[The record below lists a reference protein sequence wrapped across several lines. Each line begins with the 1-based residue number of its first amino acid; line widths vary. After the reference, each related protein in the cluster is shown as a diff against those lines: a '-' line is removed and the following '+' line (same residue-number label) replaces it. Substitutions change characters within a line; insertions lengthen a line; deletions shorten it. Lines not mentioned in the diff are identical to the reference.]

1 MTGLAS
7 FSGTIRTRIDYT
19 VGGKAGVV
27 LFDVIYTPE
36 LLTTWN
42 GPVREAVEDGSL
54 VYYLKADIRTA
65 GRYLVSGRVDD
76 AKGQP
81 FALASFNDVLLS
93 RSGRDPAD
101 RVRQAAARRRAQAM
115 PLTLRDVDGFLLK
128 ENVDPDRALMP
139 RMEGKVLTGK
149 KRAPG
154 DFSDAEWQSEER
166 TRHLDEFAK
175 DIGLARKAISQF
187 DPALPVQKSACL
199 P

>member
-1 MTGLAS
+1 MA
-7 FSGTIRTRIDYT
+7 
-19 VGGKAGVV
+19 VV

-36 LLTTWN
+36 LLSHLE
-42 GPVREAVEDGSL
+42 RSRA
-54 VYYLKADIRTA
+54 
-65 GRYLVSGRVDD
+65 
-76 AKGQP
+76 
-81 FALASFNDVLLS
+81 
-93 RSGRDPAD
+93 RSGRRRLARVLPEGRHPHCRALPGQRPGGRRQRPAVCAGQLQ
-101 RVRQAAARRRAQAM
+101 RRAASAGPAEIRLTVFGKLLRDAAPSHAAHPARRRRLPAQGERRSRPGPDAAHG
-115 PLTLRDVDGFLLK
+115 R
-128 ENVDPDRALMP
+128 ESPDR
-139 RMEGKVLTGK
+139 E